1 MLASWYVISRKY
13 DLLHQRLPPGYKVE
27 TPSKNKVKA
36 NLVKLVFEKL
46 VLTTKSTMEVQRLYK
61 TEKRE
66 NINYQHLIWIS
77 LENANVVPAIF
88 LKMNNA
94 ILYFIIT

>member
-1 MLASWYVISRKY
+1 M
-13 DLLHQRLPPGYKVE
+13 
-27 TPSKNKVKA
+27 
-36 NLVKLVFEKL
+36 KLVFEKL

-77 LENANVVPAIF
+77 LENTNVVPAIF